1 MSPWEGSPLV
11 LMHKHWKSKSE
22 QSDLMGKIPVLWHQE
37 NYENLSWTLFTANIQ
52 DIEPDRNTEYM
63 FLFLLEYSVTGK
75 RKTTC
80 QFDDFWLLKRK
91 VSLLVPSLR
100 QQLVLVLVFPSS
112 YRNTIFNQ
120 SARIFFQDC
129 FLNYFIFR

>member
-11 LMHKHWKSKSE
+11 LMHKQWKSKSE

-52 DIEPDRNTEYM
+52 DIEPDRNTEYT

-80 QFDDFWLLKRK
+80 QFDDFLLLKRK

-112 YRNTIFNQ
+112 HIETRFLTNQ
-120 SARIFFQDC
+120 HAY
-129 FLNYFIFR
+129 FLRTVF